1 MNLLENLKQ
10 FKNIQ
15 PAADFSVSSRAR
27 IIGGRMR
34 LGDILRQNSPM
45 AFATVALALLFVFAG
60 THFLTGSKVTA
71 IDPRGLRAEAQ
82 AIDIQIQLTNLD
94 YSATEGSQTTPATA
108 QNIDSSKKA
117 PASGGDTLDDALK
130 ALSE

>member
-27 IIGGRMR
+27 ILGGRIR
-34 LGDILRQNSPM
+34 LQDILRQNSPM

-60 THFLTGSKVTA
+60 THFFTGSKVTA

-82 AIDIQIQLTNLD
+82 AIDIQIRLTNLD
-94 YSATEGSQTTPATA
+94 YSAADGNQTTPATA
-108 QNIDSSKKA
+108 QGIDSAKK
-117 PASGGDTLDDALK
+117 PAVSGGDSVDDALK